1 MMRVFFAFFLAFSVL
16 VPSDAAVAADE
27 AWTGLWKLE
36 QKSEKNS
43 PIFVLWIPSSGRP
56 HLFDHEWNDVHL
68 ASGSGW
74 EGDSLEISQYFKG
87 GQIVWSG
94 RRDGNAL
101 EGEWKFLHIQYS
113 SKGSFSGTRESP
125 VALSDWN
132 PLQAANASTSEH
144 GVLNLTAILHE
155 AAGDEA
161 GFREYWENTFLPGFL
176 PFLPDFPD
184 SSVAWAALQKDEEI
198 AVSRQLDDHATN
210 LTKLLQKNFPP
221 YKNPY
226 SFVISPFGAKPKRM
240 VIAESSFLLLNPR
253 PFVEGIETDKLRI
266 SQKLLAAQL
275 YPFTRMY
282 RKQSGAVFKTGLKL
296 FLLEAAYPE
305 ELPEILEVKEKRLT
319 QLQKQLPKLKEKMG
333 AGKKLKPDELRYLS
347 LGFARALAFSYPFQG
362 VLKAPPREI
371 VKRLVEYIHVLPKRT
386 AGKDPA
392 GDKTPR
398 KN

>member
-27 AWTGLWKLE
+27 AWTGFWRLE

-43 PIFVLWIPSSGRP
+43 PIFVLWIPSTGRP
-56 HLFDHEWNDVHL
+56 HLFDHEWNDVQL

-94 RRDGNAL
+94 RRDGDAL

-132 PLQAANASTSEH
+132 PLEAVNASTSEH

-176 PFLPDFPD
+176 PLLPDFPD
-184 SSVAWAALQKDEEI
+184 RSVAWAALQKDGEL
-198 AVSRQLDDHATN
+198 AV
-210 LTKLLQKNFPP
+210 
-221 YKNPY
+221 
-226 SFVISPFGAKPKRM
+226 
-240 VIAESSFLLLNPR
+240 
-253 PFVEGIETDKLRI
+253 
-266 SQKLLAAQL
+266 
-275 YPFTRMY
+275 
-282 RKQSGAVFKTGLKL
+282 
-296 FLLEAAYPE
+296 
-305 ELPEILEVKEKRLT
+305 
-319 QLQKQLPKLKEKMG
+319 
-333 AGKKLKPDELRYLS
+333 
-347 LGFARALAFSYPFQG
+347 
-362 VLKAPPREI
+362 
-371 VKRLVEYIHVLPKRT
+371 
-386 AGKDPA
+386 
-392 GDKTPR
+392 
-398 KN
+398 